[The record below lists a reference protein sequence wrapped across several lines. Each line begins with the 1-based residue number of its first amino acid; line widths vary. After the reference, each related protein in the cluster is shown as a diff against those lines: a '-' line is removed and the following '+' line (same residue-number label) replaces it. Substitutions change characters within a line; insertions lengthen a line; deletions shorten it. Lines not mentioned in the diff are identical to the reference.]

1 MHEATRLEIVK
12 RLKADR
18 ELAFKSTGGD
28 VFRGGKCPDCK
39 AKETYIYTSNPWML
53 RCGRLE
59 KCGHEFPIKERYSD
73 LFDNWS
79 KNHQQTPEN
88 PNAAAKAYL
97 QDGRGLN
104 VVKLA
109 GTFSQELYQDWE
121 SKATSATVRFPL
133 PCHYAAGSP
142 HNGAPGWW
150 ERLIDQPQRFGKKK
164 ANFPKGWSYRGH
176 VWFHP
181 ALTIEQLARQNEIW
195 IAEGIFNCEALNQ
208 AFDLSLPDCR
218 AVSAMSCNN
227 YPEKFL
233 AALADAVN
241 RLAADSGHLGRRP
254 KLVFAFDPGN
264 AGVGFTR
271 KYVTLAREDGWV
283 CRAAQVRADGEGTK
297 LDWNDLSTHGK
308 LTSDDLASYLENGN
322 ITIAE
327 TAAEKAWLLFRR
339 TRRSSFP
346 LTFKTRQL
354 WANFSAARI
363 NELVQGY
370 DEDKTLALL
379 SNEEKWDMAAREAV
393 EVRQIANCTFR
404 ALYYQENKLIDQT
417 SYYFR
422 IDFPGKQTSVKAQF
436 PGNTV
441 LKEGPFAD
449 RLVSVAPG
457 AIFDGTT
464 PQLKTLMNLQC
475 EDIITVDALYFSGYS
490 IKHGAWMFD
499 EMAVAKGRVIELN
512 DEDYFDIGKVGVK
525 PAGQSGEFK
534 ISYDPHKLDYSW
546 WPDFNAAF
554 GDIGTVTLAFWFLSL
569 FAEQIRHDQQRLGFL
584 ELWGEG
590 GSGKSTMIMFLWKLC
605 GRLFNYEGFD
615 PSSATVAGTDRE
627 LVKYGN
633 LPVVLLEGDR
643 AAEQNHARRF
653 DWNVLKKLY
662 NGHPPRTRGVANG
675 GTETFSPRFIGALV
689 IAQNAPVKETDTP
702 VLERIM
708 AIEVSKARFSPAG
721 HAASKRIERIEVDQ
735 VSHWMVAMIRQE
747 AQVMQYYKERFVQHE
762 AALLANPA
770 VSNIRLAFN
779 HAQLAAALDCVGKA
793 MIQNGKAV
801 ISPRELEEA
810 HLLVTRMCI
819 ERHSF
824 VQSDHPII
832 GQFWDNFDWLAQ
844 KHLGTE
850 KCPELHRD
858 SALIAVNLT
867 QFEQLSAE
875 ARLSLPVPMVELKKL
890 LPACKSRKFVR
901 QGSVNCTDGKVRHCW
916 TFQRPEMGIV

>member
-1 MHEATRLEIVK
+1 MHESTRLEIVK
-12 RLKADR
+12 RLKADTA
-18 ELAFKSTGGD
+18 LAFKNTGGD
-28 VFRGGKCPDCK
+28 RWGGGKCPDCGQR
-39 AKETYIYTSNPWML
+39 ELYVYTSNPWAL
-53 RCGRLE
+53 RCGRLS
-59 KCGHEFPIKERYSD
+59 KCGHEFPIKERYPD
-73 LFDNWS
+73 LFDNWT
-79 KNHQQTPEN
+79 KKHQQTPEN

-109 GTFSQELYQDWE
+109 GAYSQELYKDWE
-121 SKATSATVRFPL
+121 SGATSGTVRFPVT
-133 PCHYAAGSP
+133 CHYADGSP
-142 HNGAPGWW
+142 HNGKPGWW

-164 ANFPKGWSYRGH
+164 ANMPKGWSYRGH
-176 VWFHP
+176 VWHHP
-181 ALTIEQLARQNEIW
+181 KLSIDDLARQNEIVF
-195 IAEGIFNCEALNQ
+195 AEGIFNAEHLNQ
-208 AFDLSLPDCR
+208 FFDHSLPDCR

-227 YPEKFL
+227 YPEHFL
-233 AALADAVN
+233 AALADA
-241 RLAADSGHLGRRP
+241 AARMADGSGHMVRLP
-254 KLVFAFDPGN
+254 TLIVAFDPGA
-264 AGVGFTR
+264 AGVSYCR
-271 KYVTLAREDGWV
+271 KFVDRARNEGWV
-283 CRAAQVRADGEGTK
+283 VRAAQVSEDGEGTK
-297 LDWNDLSTHGK
+297 QDWEDLARAGK
-308 LTSDDLASYLENGN
+308 LTADDWQTYLENGD

-327 TAAEKAWLLFRR
+327 TAAEKAYLLYRR
-339 TRRSSFP
+339 SRRSSFP

-354 WANFSAARI
+354 WATFSATRI
-363 NELVQGY
+363 NELVQSY
-370 DEDKTLALL
+370 DEDKTLAPL
-379 SNEEKWDMAAREAV
+379 SIDEKYDMAAREAV
-393 EVRQIANCTFR
+393 EIKQIANCTFR
-404 ALYYQENKLIDQT
+404 ALYYQENKLVNQT

-422 IDFPGKQTSVKAQF
+422 IDFPGKQASVKAQF

-464 PQLKTLMNLQC
+464 QQLKTLMNYQC

-490 IKHGAWMFD
+490 IRHGAWMFD
-499 EMAVAKGRVIELN
+499 DIAIAKGRVIELN

-525 PAGQSGEFK
+525 PADQSGEFK
-534 ISYDPHKLDYSW
+534 ITYDPHKIDYSW
-546 WPDFNAAF
+546 WPDYNAAF
-554 GDIGTVTLAFWFLSL
+554 GEIGTVTLAFWFLSL
-569 FAEQIRHDQQRLGFL
+569 FAEQVRHDQQRLGFL
-584 ELWGEG
+584 ELWGEA

-643 AAEQNHARRF
+643 AAETSHARRF

-662 NGHPPRTRGVANG
+662 NGHPPRTRGVASG

-708 AIEVSKARFSPAG
+708 AIEVSKTRFTPAG
-721 HAASKRIERIEVDQ
+721 HAASKRIERLEVDQ

-747 AQVMQYYKERFVQHE
+747 ANVLAHYKERFAQHE

-779 HAQLAAALDCVGKA
+779 HAQLAAALDCLGKA
-793 MIQNGKAV
+793 MVIGGKPV

-810 HLLVTRMCI
+810 HLLITRMCI
-819 ERHSF
+819 ERHAF

-832 GQFWDNFDWLAQ
+832 AQFWENFDWLAQ
-844 KHLGTE
+844 KHYGTD
-850 KCPELHRD
+850 KWPELHRD
-858 SALIAVNLT
+858 SSLIAVNLT
-867 QFEQLSAE
+867 QFEQLCAE
-875 ARLSLPVPMVELKKL
+875 ARLQLPVPMVELKKL
-890 LPACKSRKFVR
+890 LPASKSRKFVR
-901 QGSVNCTDGKVRHCW
+901 QGSVNCADGKVRHCW
-916 TFQRPEMGIV
+916 TFQRPEVGLV